1 MCQAQ
6 KQLLCYTLRSVSA
19 SIFFLWCMSNLLSLC
34 CPSLVKPLSVRL
46 SARPRSHHACV
57 RADTVGYPPSKVEE
71 YFFRGSVLSLFAFQE
86 GTHGHQGRGECQL
99 HHHPSRRL
107 PPGSA
112 SCHGVLGGSRY
123 NVSAKVAYTISTNT
137 PTNHADWPLV
147 VTSEAVS
154 VAISIMAT
162 APGQICKVIGCGP
175 IR

>member
-1 MCQAQ
+1 
-6 KQLLCYTLRSVSA
+6 
-19 SIFFLWCMSNLLSLC
+19 MSNLLSLC
-34 CPSLVKPLSVRL
+34 RSSLVKPLSVRL

-57 RADTVGYPPSKVEE
+57 RADTLLKIAARFSYAVESPGSWVTVGYPPSKVEE

-86 GTHGHQGRGECQL
+86 GTHDHQGRGECQL